1 MFDCITR
8 TKRGDERVAKL
19 NDKSL
24 LQKLQETM
32 KPYLAQYLCWY
43 YSDPDTRISWDDLCK
58 QDMNFRT
65 TSGENKTEDFCEK
78 NWLIRDDV
86 QRGMIIY
93 MQHMKRYNF
102 MKRYQEMTK
111 KALSGDVNAAKYLD
125 DMDRQL
131 DKMCVDKETESEIDE
146 LLKGVNINAS

>member
-1 MFDCITR
+1 M
-8 TKRGDERVAKL
+8 AKL

-24 LQKLQETM
+24 LQKLQEVM
-32 KPYLAQYLCWY
+32 KPYLASYLCWY

-65 TSGENKTEDFCEK
+65 RSGENKTEDFCEQ

-131 DKMCVDKETESEIDE
+131 DRMCVDKETESEIDE

>member
-1 MFDCITR
+1 M
-8 TKRGDERVAKL
+8 AKMK
-19 NDKSL
+19 DKTL
-24 LQKLQETM
+24 LQKLQDVM
-32 KPYLAQYLCWY
+32 KPYLASYLCWY
-43 YSDPDTRISWDDLCK
+43 YSDPETRISWDDLCK

-65 TSGENKTEDFCEK
+65 TSGENKTEDFCEQ
-78 NWLIRDDV
+78 NWLIREDV
-86 QRGMIIY
+86 QKGMIIY

-131 DKMCVDKETESEIDE
+131 DRMSVDKETESEIDK
-146 LLKGVNINAS
+146 LLMEVNINAD